1 MIKIQSIL
9 FIIILTLIVVIIYN
23 KVTPIYKE
31 YSLQITPQEAR
42 SRRFGMIIDVRTSKE
57 REELG
62 YYPNSIPMN
71 IDTLQTD
78 ISRYVPNKNTS
89 ILVYSNGDQRAI
101 TGSEI
106 LNNIGYHRVYYIKE
120 TYNSLMPGY

>member
-9 FIIILTLIVVIIYN
+9 LLVILIFIVAIIYN
-23 KVTPIYKE
+23 KVTPIYRE

-42 SRRFGMIIDVRTSKE
+42 SRRFGMILDVRTPKE

-71 IDTLQTD
+71 LSTLHTD

-89 ILVYSNGDQRAI
+89 ILIYSNGDQRAI
-101 TGSEI
+101 NASEI
-106 LNNIGYHRVYYIKE
+106 LYNIGYHQVHYIKE
-120 TYNSLMPGY
+120 TYTSLMPGY

>member
-9 FIIILTLIVVIIYN
+9 LIVILILLVIIIYN
-23 KVTPIYKE
+23 KVTPIYRE

-42 SRRFGMIIDVRTSKE
+42 SRRFGMIIDVRTPKE

-62 YYPNSIPMN
+62 YYPNSIPLNM
-71 IDTLQTD
+71 DTLHTD

-89 ILVYSNGDQRAI
+89 ILIYSNGDQRAVNA
-101 TGSEI
+101 SEI
-106 LNNIGYHRVYYIKE
+106 LYNIGYRRVHYIKE
-120 TYNSLMPGY
+120 TYTSLLPGY